1 MEKVPRKSGSV
12 QRVLEKRIKELRCLY
27 DIARITGTPDITL
40 KERLGGKSKNPPLAL
55 QYPEDAFSRIS
66 VSGEEY
72 KTDNYRDTGQ
82 KMAADIMVRGAKAGS
97 VEIGYVKTPPATDN
111 SFFSKEEMLLLDAVA
126 ERLGH
131 IIEHR
136 QAEDAL
142 KESEEKFSKAF
153 HASPVIV
160 AITTLED
167 GRFLEVNDSY
177 VNITGYTREE
187 AQKLTTFD
195 TGTWRDA
202 EERQRVMQI
211 LKTQGKV
218 RNLELATRTKAGETR
233 AGLFSADVINIGG
246 RPCIPSVTVDIT
258 EQKQSQELLQS
269 ISDSSPLGIYIMQD
283 DKLLYTN
290 PQ

>member
-1 MEKVPRKSGSV
+1 MKKAPRKSGNV

-40 KERLGGKSKNPPLAL
+40 KERLAEIVKILPLAL
-55 QYPEDAFSRIS
+55 QYPKDAFSRIS

-72 KTDNYRDTGQ
+72 KTDNYRDTRQ
-82 KMAADIMVRGAKAGS
+82 KMAADIMVHGAKAGS
-97 VEIGYVKTPPATDN
+97 VEMGYVKTPPATDN

-160 AITTLED
+160 AKI
-167 GRFLEVNDSY
+167 GRAHV
-177 VNITGYTREE
+177 
-187 AQKLTTFD
+187 
-195 TGTWRDA
+195 
-202 EERQRVMQI
+202 
-211 LKTQGKV
+211 
-218 RNLELATRTKAGETR
+218 
-233 AGLFSADVINIGG
+233 
-246 RPCIPSVTVDIT
+246 
-258 EQKQSQELLQS
+258 
-269 ISDSSPLGIYIMQD
+269 
-283 DKLLYTN
+283 
-290 PQ
+290 